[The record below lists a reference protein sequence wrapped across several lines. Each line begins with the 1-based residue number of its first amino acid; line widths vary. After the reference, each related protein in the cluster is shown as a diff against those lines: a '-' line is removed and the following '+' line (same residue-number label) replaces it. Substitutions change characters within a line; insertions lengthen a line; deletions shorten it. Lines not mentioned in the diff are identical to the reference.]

1 MEQFPVRYWLRM
13 ICLKNS
19 VGPSLPADSAIPG
32 RIVIR
37 HAMTA
42 ASDLTRRIRP
52 APMIL
57 RIRRLL
63 NRAVA

>member
-1 MEQFPVRYWLRM
+1 M
-13 ICLKNS
+13 S
-19 VGPSLPADSAIPG
+19 V
-32 RIVIR
+32 
-37 HAMTA
+37 

-52 APMIL
+52 APMSL